1 MERLFARPE
10 SPSCQNPNSKMA
22 YTSRTAAPAMACGR
36 GSDAGMREAA
46 SKRPAAAAGLGDG
59 DRPVRSPTAA
69 AGPEEHGAPRVR
81 APPPPP
87 TIDNNLKK
95 DSGLRVLVFQAANGS
110 KISGEADTEDY
121 ITMLRAQVELVAK
134 NNGLDQWT
142 AEDQKTEKYFDVRNA
157 VHANNTGILVEFASQ
172 KMAHEIYTHYAQ
184 AALFLGFEHKV
195 MPARDF
201 YTELEPEMLREENP
215 NLLILYLRNIPTV
228 ADVPAYQQQV
238 AAHYKLADDKGKGRP
253 VRTEILRTEI
263 CGEKT
268 ENRAGAV
275 QFIFE
280 NSHNIKTYPVIDM
293 LLDGNKIG
301 TFSAACRRH
310 VVRSPSRAWTSART
324 PPVRGHG
331 QHAQDGLQG
340 QGARGAEAAGPRV
353 RQVQGLRQAPR
364 RQPRAGPSSPDR
376 LQAGRQ
382 GEVHELMQELQ
393 LQGRAV
399 SERVHGLP
407 LLRVARDHGDGARR
421 HLLHRA
427 ARLLLAQAQVE
438 GAGQGRQGEARAA
451 ARYGQRRRRRGD
463 VRVCG
468 AAPYSAKAL

>member
-1 MERLFARPE
+1 M
-10 SPSCQNPNSKMA
+10 
-22 YTSRTAAPAMACGR
+22 
-36 GSDAGMREAA
+36 
-46 SKRPAAAAGLGDG
+46 
-59 DRPVRSPTAA
+59 
-69 AGPEEHGAPRVR
+69 R

-268 ENRAGAV
+268 ENRDGAV

-301 TFSAACRRH
+301 TFSAA
-310 VVRSPSRAWTSART
+310 
-324 PPVRGHG
+324 
-331 QHAQDGLQG
+331 
-340 QGARGAEAAGPRV
+340 
-353 RQVQGLRQAPR
+353 R
-364 RQPRAGPSSPDR
+364 RQISVKGMDLCPDASCAAMGNMHKMGCKGKE
-376 LQAGRQ
+376 LEAQRQ
-382 GEVHELMQELQ
+382 
-393 LQGRAV
+393 QGREFAKCKDFDK
-399 SERVHGLP
+399 
-407 LLRVARDHGDGARR
+407 LLGANR
-421 HLLHRA
+421 
-427 ARLLLAQAQVE
+427 AQAQALRI
-438 GAGQGRQGEARAA
+438 GFKQA
-451 ARYGQRRRRRGD
+451 
-463 VRVCG
+463 
-468 AAPYSAKAL
+468 AKAKSMNFCKNFNSKAVPCQDECMAYPCCEWPEIMETELDGTFYTELPAFRWPKRRSKGPGKGAKERRALRRATGNGAVDEEM